1 MWNFPIGKNFNS
13 DIKTTPIEILEKSFS
28 PVTRNLGSLG
38 FRTIWWG
45 LERRFGGV

>member
-1 MWNFPIGKNFNS
+1 MGKKIES
-13 DIKTTPIEILEKSFS
+13 DIKTTPIQILEKSFS
-28 PVTRNLGSLG
+28 PFTRNLGSLG